1 MPALSKEQLY
11 SIDDIYALEN
21 GQRAELVNG
30 QIYYMTPPNTNHQR
44 ILNYINTEINMYIR
58 QNNGSCEVFPAPFS
72 VFLDADDS
80 KYLEPDI
87 SVICDKNKINSQGC
101 NGAPDWII
109 EIISPSTKKMDYY
122 TKLALYKEAG
132 VREYWITDPYKHATI
147 VYDMEHNEGPV
158 IYSFNDNI
166 PVGIYQGFFINLSS
180 LAKNYLTWFYIYFM
194 QNAYKAI
201 L

>member
-180 LAKNYLTWFYIYFM
+180 LAKNYLT
-194 QNAYKAI
+194 
-201 L
+201 

>member
-58 QNNGSCEVFPAPFS
+58 QNNGSCKVFPAPFS

-80 KYLEPDI
+80 KYLESDI

-101 NGAPDWII
+101 NGAPD
-109 EIISPSTKKMDYY
+109 
-122 TKLALYKEAG
+122 
-132 VREYWITDPYKHATI
+132 WITDPYKHATI

-180 LAKNYLTWFYIYFM
+180 LAENYLT
-194 QNAYKAI
+194 
-201 L
+201 

>member
-1 MPALSKEQLY
+1 MPAISKEQLY

-101 NGAPDWII
+101 NGAPDWI
-109 EIISPSTKKMDYY
+109 
-122 TKLALYKEAG
+122 
-132 VREYWITDPYKHATI
+132 TDPYKHATI

-180 LAKNYLTWFYIYFM
+180 LAENYLT
-194 QNAYKAI
+194 
-201 L
+201 